1 MLTAKERWN
10 LYNSKRTEILRRAR
24 DCSALTIPGLL
35 PPEGH
40 TENSPLATPY
50 QSLGARGTNNLTSKI
65 LLALFPPGQ
74 ALFKWTIEPKAKA
87 QLASEKKIATA
98 QQMLSSQELQVTEKI
113 EGLSLRK
120 TLVETINHLVV
131 AGNVLYNKTKTG
143 ARMFRLDQFVICR
156 DPEGNPVEGVVKE
169 SVSPI
174 TLKQEVIEACGVDVS
189 KRETPVDVYTVIEW
203 HESKVIDW
211 QEINDKRV
219 PNSTSVRPK
228 NKSRWFPLRWRA
240 VPGENYGR
248 GHIEEYIGDLRS
260 LEGLT
265 MAIVQ
270 FAAAAARILFR
281 VSPGAITDFDELS
294 KLESGQSFTGNE
306 KDVTVLQIEKA
317 QDFQIANTV
326 AEKLELRLS
335 HSFLLKSGTIRDAE
349 RVTAEEIR
357 ELAQELEDALG
368 GVYTVLA
375 DEFQLPFVRLM
386 IHEMQQAGEL
396 PALPEKV
403 VNPIIV
409 TGFQALGRNHA
420 VNKLRAFLGDL
431 RAIDPELSTVNKSV
445 AARRLGVG
453 WGVEDLDELIKSE
466 DDLAQEAENNIAG
479 NIVDKT
485 AGAIAGP
492 VAKAAAGQQ

>member
-1 MLTAKERWN
+1 MLTAKELWQ
-10 LYNSKRTEILRRAR
+10 LYDGKRTQVLQRAR
-24 DCSALTIPGLL
+24 DCSALTIPALL
-35 PPEGH
+35 PPQGH
-40 TENSPLATPY
+40 TQNSALPTPY
-50 QSLGARGTNNLTSKI
+50 QSLGARGVNNLTSKI

-74 ALFKWTIEPKAKA
+74 AMFRWTIEPKAKEELST
-87 QLASEKKIATA
+87 QKKITQA
-98 QQMLSSQELQVTEKI
+98 QALLSKQELQVTEKI

-120 TLVETINHLVV
+120 TLVETVNHLVV
-131 AGNVLYNKTKTG
+131 AGNVLYNKTPTG
-143 ARMFRLDQFVICR
+143 SRMFRLDQYVICR
-156 DPEGNPVEGVVKE
+156 DPEGNPVEAVIKE

-174 TLKQEVIEACGVDVS
+174 MLKPDVIEACKVDAS
-189 KRETPVDVYTVIEW
+189 KRETPVDVYTVIRW
-203 HESKVIDW
+203 DNSKVIDY
-211 QEINDKRV
+211 QEINDVRV

-240 VPGENYGR
+240 VPGEDYGR
-248 GHIEEYIGDLRS
+248 GHCEEYLGDLRT

-265 MAIVQ
+265 MAISQ

-281 VSPGAITDFDELS
+281 VSPGAITDFEELT

-306 KDVTVLQIEKA
+306 NDVTVLQIEKA
-317 QDFQIANTV
+317 ADFQIANTV

-386 IHEMQQAGEL
+386 IHEMQQAREL

-420 VNKLRAFLGDL
+420 VNKLRAFLNDL
-431 RAIDPELSTVNKSV
+431 KALDPELTTVNKLV
-445 AARRLGVG
+445 VARRLGVG
-453 WGVEDLDELIKSE
+453 WGVEDLDELLLTEE
-466 DDLAQEAENNIAG
+466 DMQSTTENNVAA

-485 AGAIAGP
+485 AAPVAGA
-492 VAKAAAGQQ
+492 VAKAVAGQ